1 MKTFKSIGC
10 DGQVLVIVTI
20 VLIVLI
26 AFVGLAIDSGRGYG
40 VKAKLNAAVD
50 AASIAAT
57 KALSEGEDEAR
68 QTAGRYFYG
77 NYPDGYLSSSPE
89 FDPDNID
96 ITASSDGNVI
106 VTVSGRAEMPTTFMR
121 VLGYESL
128 NVRARAQVTRKAVDI
143 AFVVD
148 NTSSLISPTDV
159 REQVKTASKYFVS
172 KFIPAYDRFGL
183 IKYAFGAE
191 VSEEIRGK
199 SSNDRGFNDSKVNTE
214 IDNFVFTGPGGT
226 SNYTNSSEGFL
237 AGLNEL
243 RQISPENRSNLRVI
257 VFFTDGAPNTFAS
270 EFNFQSA
277 DPHTGSIRSGDSS
290 SGIPAG
296 LWKHN
301 FINVQSDP
309 PYNYNTNIYNQLHAT
324 QAFPR
329 YYNAHGDDG
338 NNGDNFPV
346 LNPYHP
352 LRPVTQYNPSG
363 TAWQIQQQLY
373 IKVNRVARNLLE
385 DIAAKARQEGI
396 YVFTLG
402 LGSRLTIGSGPQME
416 NGDQEIGEDLLI
428 RMANL
433 NDADGTGIIGEYC
446 YAGAETQE
454 QAEENLFNCY
464 DRLSSAILRL
474 TM

>member
-1 MKTFKSIGC
+1 MKIFKSIDC
-10 DGQVLVIVTI
+10 NGQVLVIVTI
-20 VLIVLI
+20 VLIVLM
-26 AFVGLAIDSGRGYG
+26 AFVGLAIDSGSGYG

-57 KALSEGEDEAR
+57 KALSKGIDESR

-89 FDPDNID
+89 FDPNSIE
-96 ITASSDGNVI
+96 IKASSDGNVV

-121 VLGYESL
+121 VLGYETL
-128 NVRARAQVTRKAVDI
+128 NVSARAQVTRKAVDI

-159 REQVKTASKYFVS
+159 RAQVKTASKYFVS
-172 KFIPAYDRFGL
+172 KFIPAYDRLWL

-191 VSEEIRGK
+191 VSQEIRGK
-199 SSNDRGFNDSKVNTE
+199 SSNDRGFNDSTVNTE
-214 IDNFVFTGPGGT
+214 IDNFAFTGPGGS
-226 SNYTNSSEGFL
+226 SNYTNSSEGFWV
-237 AGLNEL
+237 GLNEL
-243 RQISPENRSNLRVI
+243 REIPPENRSNLRVI

-270 EFNFQSA
+270 EFNFQSV
-277 DPHTGSIRSGDSS
+277 DPHTGSIRSGDGS
-290 SGIPAG
+290 SGTPAG
-296 LWKHN
+296 LWKYN
-301 FINVQSDP
+301 YINVQSDP
-309 PYNYNTNIYNQLHAT
+309 PYDFNTSIYNQLHAIH
-324 QAFPR
+324 AFPQ

-338 NNGDNFPV
+338 DNFAI
-346 LNPYHP
+346 LNPSHP
-352 LRPVTQYNPSG
+352 LRPVTQFNPSG
-363 TAWQIQQQLY
+363 NFWSDRQQLY
-373 IKVNRVARNLLE
+373 TKVNRVARNLLE
-385 DIAAKARQEGI
+385 DIASKARQEGI

-402 LGSRLTIGSGPQME
+402 LGSRLTIGSGPAMTD
-416 NGDQEIGEDLLI
+416 GHQERGEDLLK

-433 NDADGTGIIGEYC
+433 DDADGTGITGEYC
-446 YAGAETQE
+446 YAGAATPE